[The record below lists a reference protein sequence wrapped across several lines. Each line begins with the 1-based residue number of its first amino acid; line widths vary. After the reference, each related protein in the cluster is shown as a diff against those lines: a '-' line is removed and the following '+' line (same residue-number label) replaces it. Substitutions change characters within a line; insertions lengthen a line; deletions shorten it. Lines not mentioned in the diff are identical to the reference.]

1 MTINLFLQVV
11 TLTLT
16 QIEEA
21 EVEVLEALVAEALD
35 EVDDEVVE
43 IVGNTLYFLKSQE
56 RQCTALS
63 FLLFSLD
70 FCFYIII
77 YYFVMQGSIFFI
89 FEAVNDV

>member
-35 EVDDEVVE
+35 EVDDEE

-70 FCFYIII
+70 FSFHIII

>member
-1 MTINLFLQVV
+1 MKKIQCLKETV
-11 TLTLT
+11 T

-21 EVEVLEALVAEALD
+21 EVEVLEALVAESLD

-63 FLLFSLD
+63 FFCYFLLIFSL
-70 FCFYIII
+70 I
-77 YYFVMQGSIFFI
+77 
-89 FEAVNDV
+89 

>member
-1 MTINLFLQVV
+1 MTINLFLQVG

-56 RQCTALS
+56 SQFTELS
-63 FLLFSLD
+63 FLCYFLLIFSL
-70 FCFYIII
+70 I
-77 YYFVMQGSIFFI
+77 
-89 FEAVNDV
+89 